1 MKANGY
7 QQFKKYAIR
16 VILFAVLLFT
26 LYACSQYNPKLYT
39 VLEGD
44 CADRA
49 LQIKEFLRKNGFETQ
64 VAIGLYL
71 ENGKVVGHAY
81 VKYRKPG
88 EKEWRVAENFD
99 CCKFVLPEELEP
111 YVLKGNETSPL
122 SGKVVDRYFRF

>member
-1 MKANGY
+1 MNRVKR
-7 QQFKKYAIR
+7 YAVK
-16 VILFAVLLFT
+16 VILPAVLLFT
-26 LYACSQYNPKLYT
+26 LYACSQYNSRLYT

-64 VAIGLYL
+64 VAIGLYV
-71 ENGKVVGHAY
+71 ENGKVIGHAY

-88 EKEWRVAENFD
+88 EKEWRIAENFD

-111 YVLKGNETSPL
+111 YVLKRNKTSQL
-122 SGKVVDRYFRF
+122 SSKVVDEHFKF